1 MSDDDD
7 GWVLEVDRADPGRS
21 RLVEVEAPAADDLAE
36 GQVRLRIDRFALT
49 ANNVT
54 YAVMGDMLG
63 YWDFFPTGDPAW
75 GRVPA
80 MGWADV
86 VASAHPDVAKGGRY
100 YGWFPMASS
109 VDLTVA
115 ATADGLRDDGD
126 HRQAHAPV
134 YRSYVR
140 TDADAMYP
148 RADVADA
155 DGLGDAEDRHALL
168 RGLFM
173 TGLLADEL
181 FADDGYLGAEAVVV
195 LSASSKTAIGFAQ
208 RASTRDHGRDVTVV
222 GVTSAGNVDFVRSLD
237 WYDEVVTY
245 DDIGSLPVV
254 PAVSVDMSGNGAAL
268 AAVHERYGDRLAYSM
283 VVGNSHHDAPMATIA
298 REPQPQFFFAPTEV
312 TRRLKEWGPEGYRQ
326 RSAEALD
333 AFVAGSH
340 TWLTIDRVTGPQAT
354 QTAWQDAF
362 TGQIP
367 PSTGRIV
374 SLHP

>member
-1 MSDDDD
+1 VVSDDCQ
-7 GWVLEVDRADPGRS
+7 VLEVDRSSPGET
-21 RLVEVEAPAADDLAE
+21 RLVATDLPAAEELPD

-80 MGWADV
+80 MGWV
-86 VASAHPDVAKGGRY
+86 GGRY
-100 YGWFPMASS
+100 YGWFPMASF
-109 VDLTVA
+109 VDLTVS
-115 ATADGLRDDGD
+115 ATADGLRDDGA

-134 YRSYVR
+134 YRSYVV
-140 TDADAMYP
+140 TSADPMYPGDAD
-148 RADVADA
+148 DV
-155 DGLGDAEDRHALL
+155 GDAEDRHALL

-181 FADDGYLGAEAVVV
+181 FADDGYRGAEAVVV

-208 RASTRDHGRDVTVV
+208 RASTRDHGRDLAVV
-222 GVTSAGNVDFVRSLD
+222 GVTSAGNADFVRSLD

-254 PAVSVDMSGNGAAL
+254 PAVSVDVAGDGAAL
-268 AAVHERYGDRLAYSM
+268 AAVHEHYGDRLAYSM
-283 VVGNSHHDAPMATIA
+283 VIGNSHHDAPMATIA
-298 REPQPQFFFAPTEV
+298 TDPQPQFFFAPTEV
-312 TRRLKEWGPEGYRQ
+312 GRRLKEWGRDGYRR

-333 AFVAGSH
+333 AFVTGSE
-340 TWLTIDRVTGPQAT
+340 TWLTVDRATGPAAARS
-354 QTAWQDAF
+354 AWHDAF
-362 TGQIP
+362 TNQIP
-367 PSTGRIV
+367 PHTGRIV

>member
-1 MSDDDD
+1 MVSESDDD
-7 GWVLEVDRADPGRS
+7 GQVLEVDRSSPGET
-21 RLVEVEAPAADDLAE
+21 RLVEAGLPAAEDLPE

-49 ANNVT
+49 ANNIT
-54 YAVMGDMLG
+54 YAVLGDMLG
-63 YWDFFPTGDPAW
+63 YWDFFPAGDPAW

-86 VASAHPDVAKGGRY
+86 VASAHPDVATGGRY
-100 YGWFPMASS
+100 YGWFPMASY
-109 VDLTVA
+109 VDLTVS
-115 ATADGLRDDGD
+115 ATADGLRDDGN

-140 TDADAMYP
+140 TTSDAMYP
-148 RADVADA
+148 DDAEDV
-155 DGLGDAEDRHALL
+155 GDAEDRHALL

-173 TGLLADEL
+173 TGLLADEF
-181 FADDGYLGAEAVVV
+181 FADDGYRGAEAVVV

-208 RASTRDHGRDVTVV
+208 RASTRDHGRDVAVV

-254 PAVSVDMSGNGAAL
+254 PAVSVDMAGDGAAL

-283 VVGNSHHDAPMATIA
+283 VVGNSHHDAPMATITT
-298 REPQPQFFFAPTEV
+298 EPQPQFFFAPTEV
-312 TRRLKEWGPEGYRQ
+312 TRRLKEWGGDGYRQ

-333 AFVAGSH
+333 AFVTGSH
-340 TWLTIDRVTGPQAT
+340 SWLTITHTTGPQAASS
-354 QTAWQDAF
+354 AWQAAY
-362 TGQIP
+362 TGQVS
-367 PSTGRIV
+367 PSTGVIV
-374 SLHP
+374 SLHD